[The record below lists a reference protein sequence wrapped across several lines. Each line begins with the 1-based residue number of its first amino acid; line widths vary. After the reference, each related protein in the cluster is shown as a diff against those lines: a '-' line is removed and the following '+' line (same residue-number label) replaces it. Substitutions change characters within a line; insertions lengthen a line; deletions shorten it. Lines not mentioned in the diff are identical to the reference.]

1 MQTRE
6 HIYDAGLRAARPII
20 QRLAGL
26 HPKGDAAVRGRA
38 EAEARFAM
46 WGERGRV
53 AQSPVVLVHAPSVG
67 EGLMAQAI
75 IAELRSIRADV
86 QIAFTFFSPSA
97 ERIADRVGADVSG
110 YLPIDT
116 RPGMRALV
124 RTLRPDVVAFVRTE
138 IWPMLGIE
146 AQAAGAHVALVNA
159 VLASGSSRL
168 GAGAR
173 FLLGPAYRRLNAIG
187 AVSADDGARFDTFGV
202 DRARVHVTGDA
213 RFDQV
218 WTRVHAVDGANAFA
232 YLRDHRP
239 LLVAGSTWPADED
252 VLRDA
257 IVRIPVEDRPRVVF
271 APHEPTDTAL
281 ASLEQKLDPL
291 GGVTRLSAL
300 ERAGGGEADFIII
313 DRMGVLA
320 DAYAAGDIAWVGG
333 GFGDSGLHSI
343 VEPAALGVPVLYGP
357 RHGNAREAGEL
368 ARAGGGFVVQDAYAL
383 TAQLRRLTADATAR
397 RLAGTAAVDF
407 VRSRLGGGAA
417 NAALL
422 AGLIALHPRFR

>member
-1 MQTRE
+1 VQTRE
-6 HIYDAGLRAARPII
+6 HIYDAGLRAARPLIGL
-20 QRLAGL
+20 LAGM

-53 AQSPVVLVHAPSVG
+53 ARNPVVLVHAPSVG

-75 IAELRSIRADV
+75 IAELRSMRPDV
-86 QIAFTFFSPSA
+86 QVAFTFFSPSA
-97 ERIADRVGADVSG
+97 ERIADRIGADVSG

-116 RPGMRALV
+116 RPAMRALV
-124 RTLRPDVVAFVRTE
+124 HALRPDVVAFVRTE

-146 AQAAGAHVALVNA
+146 AAAAGARVALMNA
-159 VLASGSSRL
+159 VLAGGSSRL
-168 GAGAR
+168 STGAR
-173 FLLGPAYRRLNAIG
+173 FLLGPAYRRLDAVG
-187 AVSADDGARFDTFGV
+187 AVSADDAARFDTFGV

-218 WTRVHAVDGANAFA
+218 WQRVRTVDGANAFA

-239 LLVAGSTWPADED
+239 LVVAGSTWPADED

-257 IVRIPVEDRPRVVF
+257 LVRIPVADRPRVVF
-271 APHEPTDTAL
+271 APHEPTDAAL
-281 ASLEQKLDPL
+281 ASLEQKLNPL
-291 GGVTRLSAL
+291 GNITRLSAF
-300 ERAGGGEADFIII
+300 ERAGEGGDFVII

-320 DAYAAGDIAWVGG
+320 DAYAAADIAYVGG
-333 GFGDSGLHSI
+333 GFGDNGLHSI
-343 VEPAALGVPVLYGP
+343 VEPAALHVPVMYGP

-368 ARAGGGFVVQDAYAL
+368 AQTGGGFVVQDASAL
-383 TAQLRRLTADATAR
+383 TTQLTRLIGDATAR
-397 RLAGTAAVDF
+397 RLAGTAALAF
-407 VRSRLGGGAA
+407 VHSRLGGGAA

-422 AGLIALHPRFR
+422 AGLIALQPRFR